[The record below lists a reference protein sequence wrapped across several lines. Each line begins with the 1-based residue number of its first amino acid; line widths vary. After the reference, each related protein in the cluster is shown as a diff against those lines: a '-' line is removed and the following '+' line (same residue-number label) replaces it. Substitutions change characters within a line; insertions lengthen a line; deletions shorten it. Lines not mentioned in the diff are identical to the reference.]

1 MDLLLRAITADASL
15 RVLTAVTTDLVVE
28 ACRRHELR
36 GVEAVALGRAL
47 TAGCLLT
54 TLTKSTGERMRVDL
68 RTDGLLG
75 GLLLDARGD
84 GSVRGCLRRSL
95 GSHPLRALVES
106 VRGRLPLAPLMGKH
120 GALTVTRD
128 LGLETTYQGHVD
140 AVAGEVDADLEHYL
154 NTSEQIPSLLQCDV
168 VLDGLGGVLQAA
180 GILCQTFPGGDP
192 EVLAPI
198 RGALADD
205 GLATLLLQP
214 RTPHEIAGFALGAVE
229 LEEMGTQPLV
239 FRCQCDPSVARGVVA
254 TLGAEDIE
262 ALATER
268 EETEVRCSFC
278 GARYV
283 LRPPDLRALAAELR
297 STRS

>member
-1 MDLLLRAITADASL
+1 MDLLLRAITADAAL

-54 TLTKSTGERMRVDL
+54 TLTKSTRERLRVDL

-84 GSVRGCLRRSL
+84 GTVRGCLRRTL
-95 GSHPLRALVES
+95 GSHPLRTLIEGR
-106 VRGRLPLAPLMGKH
+106 RGRLPLAPLMGRS
-120 GALTVTRD
+120 GALSVTRD
-128 LGLETTYQGHVD
+128 LGLENTYQGHVE
-140 AVAGEVDADLEHYL
+140 AAAGEVDADLEHYL
-154 NTSEQIPSLLQCDV
+154 NVSEQLPSLLQCDV
-168 VLDGLGGVLQAA
+168 VLDGAGGVLRAA
-180 GILCQTFPGGDP
+180 GVLCQTFPGGDP
-192 EVLAPI
+192 EVLAPV
-198 RGALADD
+198 RAALGDD

-214 RTPHEIAGFALGAVE
+214 RTPQEVAAFALGDVD
-229 LEEMGTQPLV
+229 LEEMGVQPLAYA
-239 FRCQCDPSVARGVVA
+239 CHCDPSVVRGVVA

-268 EETEVRCSFC
+268 EETEVRCAFC
-278 GARYV
+278 GERYI